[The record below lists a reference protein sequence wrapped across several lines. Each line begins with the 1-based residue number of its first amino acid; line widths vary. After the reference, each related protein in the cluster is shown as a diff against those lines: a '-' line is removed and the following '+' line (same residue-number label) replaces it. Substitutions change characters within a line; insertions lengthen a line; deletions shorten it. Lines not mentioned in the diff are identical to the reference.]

1 MAASPLLPEEIQNY
15 RYLNGTNFEDAITAK
30 ASGTQAT
37 AYQLSAQLNT
47 IDTCA
52 TAADSVAL
60 PKVGPWAIGT
70 AVPGGAGFLCFIWN
84 NGAQSCQVYG
94 GTNAKDTIN
103 DVATATGVALPA
115 GAAMIAWVNTYTQS
129 TDVGEWSAMIVS
141 AAGQLLATQTN
152 DNAKVGNVGEFLT
165 TTVASGSAIAET
177 TATPVDVCTLA
188 LTPGDWDVSAV
199 VDRTLTGTTA
209 TIYGAGIS
217 LTLNTLPTQAGGSG
231 LGTDAL
237 VTQAATFGTTVTGV
251 GSTVIPPVRVSLAAN
266 TTLHLV
272 AGDTFSAGSVA
283 VFGTIRARR
292 VR

>member
-1 MAASPLLPEEIQNY
+1 MAASPLCPEDIQQY
-15 RYLNGTNFEDAITAK
+15 RYLSGTNNEDAITAH
-30 ASGTQAT
+30 SGGTQAL
-37 AYQLSAQLNT
+37 AYQLAAQINT

-52 TAADSVAL
+52 AAGDSVAL
-60 PKVGPWAIGT
+60 PKVIGGGIGSSN
-70 AVPGGAGFLCFIWN
+70 PGQQGMLIFIWN

-103 DVATATGVALPA
+103 DVATATGVAIPA
-115 GAAMIAWVNTYTQS
+115 GGGMIAWVNTYTYS
-129 TDVGEWSAMIVS
+129 TDVGEWSAVVIS
-141 AAGQLLATQTN
+141 AAGQLLGTQTN

-165 TTVASGSAIAET
+165 TTVASGAAVAET

-251 GSTVIPPVRVSLAAN
+251 GSTVIPAVRVSIAAN

-272 AGDTFSAGSVA
+272 VGDTFSAGSVA